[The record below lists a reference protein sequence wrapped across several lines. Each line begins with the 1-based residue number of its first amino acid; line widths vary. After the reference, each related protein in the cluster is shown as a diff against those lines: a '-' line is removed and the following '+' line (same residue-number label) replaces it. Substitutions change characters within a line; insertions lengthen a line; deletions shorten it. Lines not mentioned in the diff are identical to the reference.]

1 MHPPDGS
8 FRDFRLNKQLWN
20 AVADAGFEQ
29 PTPVQEKVIPLL
41 LAGHD
46 VLAVAQ
52 TGTGKTAAYLLPLLM
67 KIKYA
72 QGDDPRAIILVPTRE
87 LALQVRDQVL
97 LLGKYTDLRCAALF
111 GGTGMKGQ
119 QEALQAGT
127 DIVVA
132 TPGRFLDLYRS
143 GHLVVKKTQVFVLD
157 EAERLLDMGFKKQI
171 NSILEVVPK
180 KRQNALFSATMNE
193 HVRRVAADFLDRPV
207 EVNITPEVRTAKTVS
222 QVVYP
227 VPNLRMKIHLLE
239 HLLADPEMR
248 RVMVFCKTKDTANNI
263 YKYLDRKHG
272 ADFAR
277 VIHGNKDQNTR
288 INAIRAFS
296 EGSVRVLVTTD
307 VAARGID
314 IEEVSHVVNF
324 DVPVVYEDYVHR
336 IGRTG
341 RAFRTGASVTFCSP
355 DDVYHVKKI
364 EKLIGNRIPPVNL
377 PDSVPVEETPPEERQ
392 RILRAI
398 DAQRRKEDPSYGG
411 AFHERKGKSRKSR

>member
-1 MHPPDGS
+1 MRPTAVS
-8 FRDFRLNKQLWN
+8 FHDFRLNKQLWN
-20 AVADAGFEQ
+20 AVADAGFAQ

-72 QGDDPRAIILVPTRE
+72 QGDAPRALVLVPTRE
-87 LALQVRDQVL
+87 LAIQVKEQVQ

-119 QEALQAGT
+119 QETLEAGA

-143 GHLVVKKTQVFVLD
+143 GYLVVKKTQVFVMD

-207 EVNITPEVRTAKTVS
+207 EVNITPEVRTARTVS
-222 QVVYP
+222 QTLYR

-239 HLLADPEMR
+239 HLLTDPDYR
-248 RVMVFCKTKDTANNI
+248 RVIVFCKTKDTANNI

-272 ADFAR
+272 AEFAR
-277 VIHGNKDQNTR
+277 VVHGNKDQNTR
-288 INAIRAFS
+288 LNAIRAFRD
-296 EGSVRVLVTTD
+296 GSIRVLVTTD

-324 DVPVVYEDYVHR
+324 DAPLVYEDYVHR

-355 DDVYHVKKI
+355 DDEYHVRKI
-364 EKLIGNRIPPVNL
+364 EKLIGNRIPVLEL
-377 PDSVPVEETPPEERQ
+377 PAAVPTEATPPEERQ
-392 RILRAI
+392 RMLRAI
-398 DAQRRKEDPSYGG
+398 DAQRRKEDPTYGG
-411 AFHERKGKSRKSR
+411 AFHEKKGKSRKSR